1 MVAATEEFL
10 HHQLSGYA
18 RAWESDRASA
28 LAAWDLEA
36 RLRTALTLFEHV
48 RRLDEQM
55 TADIVAARSSWTPD
69 SAAKLLAFYREW
81 ERSIFQIAKR
91 IAELQFEGHQVEG
104 ADDFKTATLH
114 ARSALNT
121 SLEKLER
128 SVREADEG
136 KLRPLGEIRDEL
148 RRRADAGR

>member
-1 MVAATEEFL
+1 MVAATAEFL
-10 HHQLSGYA
+10 QHELSGYA
-18 RAWESDRASA
+18 RAWENDRASA
-28 LAAWDLEA
+28 LAVWDLEA

-55 TADIVAARSSWTPD
+55 TADIVAAGTTWTHE
-69 SAAKLLAFYREW
+69 SAGKLLSFYREW
-81 ERSIFQIAKR
+81 EGPTSQVARR
-91 IAELQFEGHQVEG
+91 IAELQAQGHHVAG
-104 ADDFKTATLH
+104 ADEFRAATLR
-114 ARSALNT
+114 ARSTLNI

-148 RRRADAGR
+148 RRRADADR